1 MKVKVSYSPNLS
13 EVNEVDL
20 TLETTPRGEWVIGR
34 SPDSDLVLDSP
45 DISRVHAK
53 FFTKSG
59 NYYFSDLGSRNGSIF
74 NGKQAEKDRPYSL
87 SNGDVIRIADYVLI
101 LEAVAPAY
109 EQPETVFRI
118 IDPSLFSRSRSPE
131 NVSAANV
138 VNPAPEVVNEV
149 PAPISQEVET
159 PEIKAASPEISE
171 ISEVV
176 SNQPDDVIPVVEIT
190 APENIIQPPE
200 AVNEVSHDVRDE
212 IGDLRTFN
220 KPDGEEV
227 EVPEVSEASEVSLTE
242 PDEAIA
248 APENIIETPEQES
261 ILPEANHDEAVV
273 SLTEPDEAIAAPEN
287 IIETPEQESVPE
299 ATHDEAV
306 GFEAPLATESTFV
319 QQRDTSAIP
328 ETTYDE
334 DAELEAAL
342 AAEVTFVQPRDIFN
356 EVPAQSAIPE
366 ATDDEN
372 ALEAALAAEVT
383 SVQPRDISHDVSEE
397 ESDIAEATHDE
408 VVNLDTPVAEKASE
422 VVENE
427 EIQPQEAL
435 SQVTQDTTDE
445 AIDWDT
451 SVTAPADSA
460 DVDEVEPTSA
470 VDETISEVSEPSTD
484 KAIDWDT
491 SVTAADSADVDEV
504 EPTSAVD
511 ETISE
516 VSDSST
522 APDDAVA
529 EVLSNQYIDLSNAS
543 TEEVSLY
550 VDDVAGQI
558 SEISESADIPSLE
571 TTESGAT
578 ENISQTIEELPEIKE
593 RFDETPEETNVS
605 ESPQAIIERNIV
617 LIAHESKKSE
627 LAELVSQHQEFFSQS
642 FTITWPSVS
651 EVLQQQAGITISQ
664 QTPAPTSGGYQTIAS
679 LVGAGEIVA
688 VIFLRDLLQPQ
699 PGQANEEALL
709 RLCTINQVLLATNLP
724 TAEAIVHYLKHI

>member
-20 TLETTPRGEWVIGR
+20 TLETTPRGEWLIGR

-53 FFTKSG
+53 FFVKSG

-74 NGKQAEKDRPYSL
+74 NGKQAEKNRPYSL
-87 SNGDVIRIADYVLI
+87 SDGDIIRIADYVLI

-118 IDPSLFSRSRSPE
+118 IDPSLFSRPRSPE

-138 VNPAPEVVNEV
+138 VNPAPEVVSEV
-149 PAPISQEVET
+149 PPPISPEVET
-159 PEIKAASPEISE
+159 PPSSEISE

-176 SNQPDDVIPVVEIT
+176 STQPDNVIPVVEII

-200 AVNEVSHDVRDE
+200 AVSEVPHDVRDE
-212 IGDLRTFN
+212 IVDLPTFS
-220 KPDGEEV
+220 KPDSEEV

-242 PDEAIA
+242 PDDAIA
-248 APENIIETPEQES
+248 APENIIETPEEES
-261 ILPEANHDEAVV
+261 I
-273 SLTEPDEAIAAPEN
+273 
-287 IIETPEQESVPE
+287 VPE
-299 ATHDEAV
+299 ATHDEV
-306 GFEAPLATESTFV
+306 TDLEAALAAESTFV
-319 QQRDTSAIP
+319 QQRDTAIP
-328 ETTYDE
+328 ETAYDE

-356 EVPAQSAIPE
+356 EVPAQSPIPE
-366 ATDDEN
+366 ATYDEN
-372 ALEAALAAEVT
+372 TELEAALAAEVT
-383 SVQPRDISHDVSEE
+383 SVQPRDIFHHVSEE
-397 ESDIAEATHDE
+397 ESDIPEATHDE
-408 VVNLDTPVAEKASE
+408 IVNLDTPVAEKASE

-427 EIQPQEAL
+427 AIQPQEAL
-435 SQVTQDTTDE
+435 SQATQDTTDE
-445 AIDWDT
+445 
-451 SVTAPADSA
+451 
-460 DVDEVEPTSA
+460 
-470 VDETISEVSEPSTD
+470 
-484 KAIDWDT
+484 AIDWDT

-516 VSDSST
+516 VSEAST

-543 TEEVSLY
+543 TEEVNLY
-550 VDDVAGQI
+550 VDDVAAQITQI
-558 SEISESADIPSLE
+558 SDSTDIPSLE
-571 TTESGAT
+571 TTESGTT
-578 ENISQTIEELPEIKE
+578 ENISQTIEEVSEVE
-593 RFDETPEETNVS
+593 EDRFDETPEETNVN

-627 LAELVSQHQEFFSQS
+627 LAELVSEHQEFFSQS
-642 FTITWPSVS
+642 FTITWPSVG
-651 EVLQQQAGITISQ
+651 EVLHQQAGITISQ

-679 LVGAGEIVA
+679 LVGAGEILA

-709 RLCTINQVLLATNLP
+709 RLCTINQVLLATNLS

>member
-20 TLETTPRGEWVIGR
+20 TTETPTRGEWLIGR
-34 SPDSDLVLDSP
+34 SPDSDLLLDSP

-53 FFTKSG
+53 FFVKNG

-87 SNGDVIRIADYVLI
+87 SDGDIIRIADYVLI
-101 LEAVAPAY
+101 LEAVAPVY

-138 VNPAPEVVNEV
+138 VNPVPEVVSEV
-149 PAPISQEVET
+149 PPPISPEVET
-159 PEIKAASPEISE
+159 PPASEIRE

-176 SNQPDDVIPVVEIT
+176 STQTDDVIPVVET
-190 APENIIQPPE
+190 PE
-200 AVNEVSHDVRDE
+200 AVSEVPHDVRDE
-212 IGDLRTFN
+212 IVDLRTLVT
-220 KPDGEEV
+220 PEVSADSEEV

-242 PDEAIA
+242 PDDAIA
-248 APENIIETPEQES
+248 APENIIETPEEES
-261 ILPEANHDEAVV
+261 VLPEANHDEAV
-273 SLTEPDEAIAAPEN
+273 D
-287 IIETPEQESVPE
+287 
-299 ATHDEAV
+299 
-306 GFEAPLATESTFV
+306 FEAALAIESTFV
-319 QQRDTSAIP
+319 QQRDTNPTP
-328 ETTYDE
+328 EIIYNE
-334 DAELEAAL
+334 NAELEAAL

-356 EVPAQSAIPE
+356 EVPAQSATPE
-366 ATDDEN
+366 ATYDEN
-372 ALEAALAAEVT
+372 AELEAALAAEVT
-383 SVQPRDISHDVSEE
+383 SVQPRDIFHHVSEE
-397 ESDIAEATHDE
+397 ESNIPETTHDE
-408 VVNLDTPVAEKASE
+408 VVNLDTPVAEEVSE

-427 EIQPQEAL
+427 AIQPQVAEEE
-435 SQVTQDTTDE
+435 SQVTRDIIDE
-445 AIDWDT
+445 AIDWDS
-451 SVTAPADSA
+451 SVTAADSA
-460 DVDEVEPTSA
+460 DVEELEPAFA
-470 VDETISEVSEPSTD
+470 VDETISEVSEP
-484 KAIDWDT
+484 
-491 SVTAADSADVDEV
+491 
-504 EPTSAVD
+504 
-511 ETISE
+511 
-516 VSDSST
+516 ST

-550 VDDVAGQI
+550 VDGVAAQI
-558 SEISESADIPSLE
+558 SEISDSADIPSLE
-571 TTESGAT
+571 TPESGTTES
-578 ENISQTIEELPEIKE
+578 ISQTIEEFPEVE
-593 RFDETPEETNVS
+593 EDRFEETPEETNIS

-627 LAELVSQHQEFFSQS
+627 LVELVSEHQEFFSQS

-651 EVLQQQAGITISQ
+651 EVLHQQAGITISQ

-709 RLCTINQVLLATNLP
+709 RLCTINQVLLATNLS

>member
-20 TLETTPRGEWVIGR
+20 TTETPTRGEWLIGR

-53 FFTKSG
+53 FFVKSG

-87 SNGDVIRIADYVLI
+87 SDGDIIRIADYVLI

-118 IDPSLFSRSRSPE
+118 IDPSLFSRPRSPE

-176 SNQPDDVIPVVEIT
+176 SNQPDDVIPVVEII

-200 AVNEVSHDVRDE
+200 AVNEVPHDVRNE
-212 IGDLRTFN
+212 IGDLPTFS

-227 EVPEVSEASEVSLTE
+227 EVPEVSEDSEVSLTE
-242 PDEAIA
+242 PDDAIA
-248 APENIIETPEQES
+248 ARENVIETPKEES
-261 ILPEANHDEAVV
+261 I
-273 SLTEPDEAIAAPEN
+273 
-287 IIETPEQESVPE
+287 VPE
-299 ATHDEAV
+299 ATHDKV
-306 GFEAPLATESTFV
+306 TDFEAALATESTFV
-319 QQRDTSAIP
+319 QQRDISAIP
-328 ETTYDE
+328 ETTDDE

-342 AAEVTFVQPRDIFN
+342 EAEVTFVQPRDIFN

-366 ATDDEN
+366 ANYDEN
-372 ALEAALAAEVT
+372 AELEAALAAEVT
-383 SVQPRDISHDVSEE
+383 SVQPRDIFHHVSEE
-397 ESDIAEATHDE
+397 ESDIPEVAHDE
-408 VVNLDTPVAEKASE
+408 VVDLDTPVAEETSE
-422 VVENE
+422 VVEDE

-435 SQVTQDTTDE
+435 SQATQDTTDE
-445 AIDWDT
+445 AIDWDR
-451 SVTAPADSA
+451 SVTAADSA
-460 DVDEVEPTSA
+460 DVDELEPTSA
-470 VDETISEVSEPSTD
+470 VDETISEVSE
-484 KAIDWDT
+484 A
-491 SVTAADSADVDEV
+491 
-504 EPTSAVD
+504 
-511 ETISE
+511 
-516 VSDSST
+516 ST

-543 TEEVSLY
+543 TEEVNLY
-550 VDDVAGQI
+550 VDDVAAQI
-558 SEISESADIPSLE
+558 SEISDSDDIPSLE

-578 ENISQTIEELPEIKE
+578 ESISQTIEEVSEVE
-593 RFDETPEETNVS
+593 EDRFDETPEETNVS

-627 LAELVSQHQEFFSQS
+627 LAELVSEHQEFFSQS
-642 FTITWPSVS
+642 FTITWPSLS
-651 EVLQQQAGITISQ
+651 EVLHQQAGITISQ

-709 RLCTINQVLLATNLP
+709 RLCTINQVLLATNLS